1 MIKYLLDLRFDLVR
15 WNFGAATLWPSV
27 ATVDVI
33 GLNVAAAICVIFD
46 VTFGLHHLAVSS
58 LPLELS
64 SGFTI

>member
-1 MIKYLLDLRFDLVR
+1 MIKNLLDLRFGLVR
-15 WNFGAATLWPSV
+15 WSFGAWVTVV
-27 ATVDVI
+27 AADVI
-33 GLNVAAAICVIFD
+33 GLNVAAAACVIFD